1 MSSAVI
7 IFGSALVA
15 FSLVVLA
22 WALAGEKSIDVV
34 QENLARGGR
43 IGDSRQIALSA
54 SARTRLLD
62 PFFETIARIAR
73 GYTGSGA
80 AAATQRKIDLAGL
93 YDTGWTVE
101 RMLVVRVFSV
111 LIGAFS
117 AFWILSSLGVE
128 RNTVLLAILVF
139 VVGYFGPIAFLDR
152 KVAERQALIEKQ
164 LPDIIDQLS
173 VSVEAGL
180 GFDAAMARSAEG
192 RSGPLADEL
201 TRVLQDLQVGVPRQ
215 EALERMVDR
224 TDVPD
229 LRQFVV
235 SVRQS
240 TKHGLPIARILN
252 VQSQELRE
260 KRRARV
266 EEKAASLP
274 VKIVFPLVFCILP
287 SLFVVIL
294 GPAALDI
301 RNTF

>member
-1 MSSAVI
+1 METSI
-7 IFGSALVA
+7 IILGSALVA
-15 FSLVVLA
+15 FSVVVLT
-22 WALAGEKSIDVV
+22 WALAGERSVDSV
-34 QENLARGGR
+34 QENLARGGN

-54 SARTRLLD
+54 SARARLLD
-62 PFFETIARIAR
+62 PFFEVIATTAR
-73 GYTGSGA
+73 KYTGSGA
-80 AAATQRKIDLAGL
+80 VAATQRKIDLAGL

-101 RMLVVRVFSV
+101 RMLVVRVFSL
-111 LIGAFS
+111 LIGALS
-117 AFWILSSLGVE
+117 AFWILSSNGVE
-128 RNTVLLAILVF
+128 RNTLLLAILVF
-139 VVGYFGPIAFLDR
+139 GVGYGAPVAFLDR
-152 KVAERQALIEKQ
+152 KVAERQGLIEKQ

-201 TRVLQDLQVGVPRQ
+201 TRVLQDLQIGVPRQ

-266 EEKAASLP
+266 EEKASSLP

-294 GPAALDI
+294 GPAVLDI
-301 RNTF
+301 RDTF

>member
-1 MSSAVI
+1 MNT
-7 IFGSALVA
+7 ALVTFGA
-15 FSLVVLA
+15 ALVSFSLVVLF
-22 WALAGEKSIDVV
+22 WALSGERSIDTV
-34 QENLARGGR
+34 QANLARGGNV
-43 IGDSRQIALSA
+43 GDSRQIALSA
-54 SARTRLLD
+54 SARDRIFD
-62 PFFETIARIAR
+62 PFFAAIARAAR
-73 GYTGSGA
+73 KYSGSAA
-80 AAATQRKIDLAGL
+80 AAATQRKIDLGGL
-93 YDTGWTVE
+93 YDKGWTIE
-101 RMLVVRVFSV
+101 RMLVVRVLS
-111 LIGAFS
+111 LLLGALT
-117 AFWILSSLGVE
+117 AFWILSSVGLE

-139 VVGYFGPIAFLDR
+139 GVGWAAPMAFLDR

-192 RSGPLADEL
+192 RSGPLAAEL

-215 EALERMVDR
+215 EALDRMVER
-224 TDVPD
+224 TDVAD

-235 SVRQS
+235 AVRQS

-266 EEKAASLP
+266 EEQAASLP

-294 GPAALDI
+294 GPAALNI
-301 RNTF
+301 RTTF

>member
-1 MSSAVI
+1 MPFWVYVGA
-7 IFGSALVA
+7 ALVA
-15 FSLVVLA
+15 CSIVVLV
-22 WALAGEKSIDVV
+22 WALFSERSLDTV
-34 QENLARGGR
+34 QANLARGGR

-62 PFFETIARIAR
+62 PMFDAIARSAR
-73 GYTGSGA
+73 GFTGSGTA
-80 AAATQRKIDLAGL
+80 ARTQRKLELAGMQ
-93 YDTGWTVE
+93 DTGWTVE
-101 RMLVVRVFSV
+101 RILVIRF
-111 LIGAFS
+111 
-117 AFWILSSLGVE
+117 LSLAVGTAMALALLSGGVD
-128 RNTVLLAILVF
+128 RNRLLLAIA
-139 VVGYFGPIAFLDR
+139 VGGASYLAPNAWLDR
-152 KVAERQALIEKQ
+152 KASERQGLIERQ
-164 LPDIIDQLS
+164 LPDVMDQLT

-201 TRVLQDLQVGVPRQ
+201 RRVIQDVQVGMPRE
-215 EALERMVDR
+215 EALERMVER
-224 TDVPD
+224 TDVAD

-240 TKHGLPIARILN
+240 TKHGLPIGRVLR

-301 RNTF
+301 SDGF

>member
-1 MSSAVI
+1 MSSAVV

-43 IGDSRQIALSA
+43 VGDSRQIALSA

-62 PFFETIARIAR
+62 PFFESIARVAR
-73 GYTGSGA
+73 SYTGSGA

-117 AFWILSSLGVE
+117 SFWILSSLGVE

-139 VVGYFGPIAFLDR
+139 GVGYAGPIAFLDR

-201 TRVLQDLQVGVPRQ
+201 TRVLQDLQVGLPRQ
-215 EALERMVDR
+215 EALERMVER
-224 TDVPD
+224 TDVAD

-260 KRRARV
+260 KRRSRV

-294 GPAALDI
+294 GPAVLDL

>member
-1 MSSAVI
+1 MSSAVVI
-7 IFGSALVA
+7 AGASLVA
-15 FSLVVLA
+15 FSIVVLT
-22 WALAGEKSIDVV
+22 WALAGEKPIDAV
-34 QENLARGGR
+34 QANLARGGNV
-43 IGDSRQIALSA
+43 GDSRQIALSA

-62 PFFETIARIAR
+62 PFFEAIARVAR
-73 GYTGSGA
+73 KYTGSGA
-80 AAATQRKIDLAGL
+80 AAATQRKIDLSGL

-101 RMLVVRVFSV
+101 RVLVVRVLS
-111 LIGAFS
+111 LAIGGIT
-117 AFWILSSLGVE
+117 AFWVLSNNGIE
-128 RNTVLLAILVF
+128 RNTVLIAILA
-139 VVGYFGPIAFLDR
+139 VGIGYAAPTAFLDR
-152 KVAERQALIEKQ
+152 RVGERQSLIERQ

-180 GFDAAMARSAEG
+180 GFDAAMSRSAEG

-201 TRVLQDLQVGVPRQ
+201 TRVLQDLQVGVPRD

-224 TDVPD
+224 TDVAD

-294 GPAALDI
+294 GPAALNI
-301 RNTF
+301 RDTF

>member
-1 MSSAVI
+1 MPFYVYLGA
-7 IFGSALVA
+7 ALLACSIVL
-15 FSLVVLA
+15 LV
-22 WALAGEKSIDVV
+22 WALFSERSLDTV
-34 QENLARGGR
+34 QANLARGGNL
-43 IGDSRQIALSA
+43 GDSRQIALSA
-54 SARTRLLD
+54 SARTRLLEPLFD
-62 PFFETIARIAR
+62 SIAGAAR
-73 GYTGSGA
+73 GLTGSGTA
-80 AAATQRKIDLAGL
+80 ARTQRKLELAGL

-101 RMLVVRVFSV
+101 RILVIRFVSAVAGIGLALAV
-111 LIGAFS
+111 LSG
-117 AFWILSSLGVE
+117 GVD
-128 RNTVLLAILVF
+128 RNSVLLAILVGALSF
-139 VVGYFGPIAFLDR
+139 LGPSAWLNR
-152 KVAERQALIEKQ
+152 KVGERQDIIERQ
-164 LPDIIDQLS
+164 LPDIIDQLT

-201 TRVLQDLQVGVPRQ
+201 RRVQQDIQVGMPRD
-215 EALERMVDR
+215 EALERMVER
-224 TDVPD
+224 TEVAD

-240 TKHGLPIARILN
+240 TRHGLPIGRVLR

-294 GPAALDI
+294 GPAALSISSD
-301 RNTF
+301 F